1 MAKREILKLFP
12 KSQHS
17 PIMIYYG
24 LQIPLV
30 RSIPKPRWNFQK
42 ADWIGSF
49 PYTWTETLVLFHLFG
64 LPKSYEEFVKS
75 VKNAAKS

>member
-12 KSQHS
+12 RSQHS
-17 PIMIYYG
+17 IITIYYG

-42 ADWIGSF
+42 ADWNKFFLYLDINLRFVS
-49 PYTWTETLVLFHLFG
+49 P